1 MKILKIVIIILIL
14 LGLPIVA
21 LARPK
26 PEDSP
31 FIANPPDSFTA
42 RGYEFINPDYSHP
55 YHELQQT
62 VVWSFKD
69 GKETHV
75 HFEYS
80 IPEGSPGGPTEHIID
95 IYVTYEK
102 DLVRSESTLF
112 FVNGTYSHQI
122 SGTSSIR
129 GTHNGFVKGELLP
142 VLPARRGFK
151 SDYEKANAL
160 VLDMTPFGIM
170 WDWKLILEIEGEVYE
185 TGSPAGTTQPP
196 VETPTPADTNP
207 PTGTQDEPA
216 STPFPNTDRDYMDGY
231 PSKYYGGCDMLLPG
245 PPKPLQIGLYVAI
258 VAIMVYLLNIVT
270 DTFIYGDVPYNTI
283 FDPKKPYKLARLKRF
298 NKDSQSKGNLF
309 SRLLGSISGSLFKIR
324 EMLVNDGRDYA
335 ADIKQLEGK
344 DLEAAPEE

>member
-14 LGLPIVA
+14 LSLPIAA

-31 FIANPPDSFTA
+31 FVSNPPDSFTA
-42 RGYEFINPDYSHP
+42 KGYEFINPDYSHP

-62 VVWSFKD
+62 VVWSFMD

-102 DLVRSESTLF
+102 DLVQSESTLF

-185 TGSPAGTTQPP
+185 TGSTAGTTQTP
-196 VETPTPADTNP
+196 VDTSP
-207 PTGTQDEPA
+207 PTAPPAEPT
-216 STPFPNTDRDYMDGY
+216 STPIPGTDRDYTDDY

-245 PPKPLQIGLYVAI
+245 PPKPMQIGLYVAI
-258 VAIMVYLLNIVT
+258 VAIMVYLLNIAT
-270 DTFIYGDVPYNTI
+270 GTFIYGEVPYNTL
-283 FDPKKPYKLARLKRF
+283 FDPQKPYKLARLKRF
-298 NKDSQSKGNLF
+298 NKDKPVRGNLF
-309 SRLLGSISGSLFKIR
+309 SRLLGSISGSIFKIR
-324 EMLVNDGRDYA
+324 EMLINDGRDYA
-335 ADIKQLEGK
+335 ADIKRLEDK
-344 DLEAAPEE
+344 DLEATPDE